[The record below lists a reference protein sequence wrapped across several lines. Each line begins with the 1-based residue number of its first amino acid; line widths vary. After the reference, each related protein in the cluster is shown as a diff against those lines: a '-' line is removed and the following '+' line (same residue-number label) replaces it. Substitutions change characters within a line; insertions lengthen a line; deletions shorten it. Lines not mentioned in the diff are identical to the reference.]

1 MKVFAIV
8 TTWDLPEAYVLARY
22 LCRRGQRVGIL
33 NLRGRPFV
41 DRMRVARRLW
51 KKRGSLYV
59 LDRILARLFRSI
71 YVPNEIVPFP
81 DIDSQAIGE
90 IRKAC
95 ICLDCDDLHGAE
107 ALQFVTALAPDY
119 VLIAGAPVIRP
130 ALYGLAR
137 EATLNRHLGLSPTYR
152 GSDCP
157 IWALACGDIQS
168 VGVTIHLV
176 SEWVD
181 GGHIVRQAPIPMR
194 RDVSFA
200 EYLAEVQLEGSN
212 GFISILGDILDGVP
226 LRPIAQIA
234 GGTHFPPAGLST
246 MRRAYRNYA
255 RERQRRA
262 TSAEGP
268 LEKKAQ
274 ESSTRRQPR

>member
-1 MKVFAIV
+1 MGSVESIKTFAIV

-33 NLRGRPFV
+33 NSRGRPLM
-41 DRMRVARRLW
+41 DKMRVVRRLW
-51 KKRGSLYV
+51 RNRGLLYI
-59 LDRILARLFRSI
+59 LDRVLAGLFRSF

-81 DIDSQAIGE
+81 DIDSPAIGE

-95 ICLDCDDLHGAE
+95 MCLDCDDLHGSE
-107 ALQFVTALAPDY
+107 ALQFVTDLAPDY
-119 VLIAGAPVIRP
+119 VLMAGAPVIRP

-137 EATLNRHLGLSPTYR
+137 EAALNRHLGLSPTYR

-157 IWALACGDIQS
+157 IWALACGDMQS

-176 SEWVD
+176 SERVD
-181 GGHIVRQAPIPMR
+181 GGGIVAQAPVPMR

-212 GFISILGDILDGVP
+212 GFISVLGDIIDGVR
-226 LRPIAQIA
+226 LRPIAQTA

-246 MRRAYRNYA
+246 LRRAYRNYN

-262 TSAEGP
+262 ASAGGP
-268 LEKKAQ
+268 
-274 ESSTRRQPR
+274 